1 MMGVTSDNHMPT
13 PVRSNQAVEFLR
25 VVQQHHIQLSSMAD
39 FKANVL
45 LGASFLI
52 FSTSLKEARDGHP
65 SAPVILLMTT
75 AFIAAT
81 LVVLAMLPATSRAHD
96 PSPNL
101 LFFGVFARMPEEAFQ
116 SRMRELLEDDAKL
129 HRAMIHDIYQLGR
142 ILQTKKYKRLGQAYQ
157 VFFYGLTLSGAAVVG
172 RFVMTLTHH

>member
-1 MMGVTSDNHMPT
+1 MGDSSDTGLAT

-52 FSTSLKEARDGHP
+52 FSTSLKEAHGGHP
-65 SAPVILLMTT
+65 SLAAILLMTT

-81 LVVLAMLPATSRAHD
+81 LVVLAMLPTTSKAHD
-96 PSPNL
+96 PWPNL
-101 LFFGVFARMPEEAFQ
+101 LFFGVFSRMPEPEFQ
-116 SRMRELLEDDAKL
+116 SRMDDLLLDETKL
-129 HRAMIHDIYQLGR
+129 YQAMVHDIYQLGQV
-142 ILQTKKYKRLGQAYQ
+142 LATKKYKRLGQAYQ
-157 VFFYGLTLSGAAVVG
+157 VFFYGLMMSGAAVLG
-172 RFVMTLTHH
+172 QFALGALRH

>member
-1 MMGVTSDNHMPT
+1 MGDTSDLGVAT

-52 FSTSLKEARDGHP
+52 FTTSLKEAHDGHP

-75 AFIAAT
+75 AFLAAT
-81 LVVLAMLPATSRAHD
+81 LVVMAMLPATSKAHD

-101 LFFGVFARMPEEAFQ
+101 LFFGVFARMPEPEFQ
-116 SRMRELLEDDAKL
+116 SRMGDLLQDEAKL
-129 HRAMIHDIYQLGR
+129 HRAMVHDIYQLGQV
-142 ILQTKKYKRLGQAYQ
+142 LATKKYKRLGQAYQ
-157 VFFYGLTLSGAAVVG
+157 VFFYGLLASGAAVAAQFALG
-172 RFVMTLTHH
+172 ALHR

>member
-1 MMGVTSDNHMPT
+1 
-13 PVRSNQAVEFLR
+13 
-25 VVQQHHIQLSSMAD
+25 MAD

-52 FSTSLKEARDGHP
+52 FSTSLKEAHDGHP

-81 LVVLAMLPATSRAHD
+81 LVVLAMLPATWKAHD

-101 LFFGVFARMPEEAFQ
+101 LFFGVFARMPEEDFQ
-116 SRMRELLEDDAKL
+116 SRIRDLLEDETKL

-142 ILQTKKYKRLGQAYQ
+142 VLQTKKYKRLGQAYQ
-157 VFFYGLTLSGAAVVG
+157 VFFYGLMLSGAAVVVQ
-172 RFVMTLTHH
+172 FALAETHR

>member
-1 MMGVTSDNHMPT
+1 MGDAPDIRVTT

-52 FSTSLKEARDGHP
+52 FSSSLKEAHDGHP
-65 SAPVILLMTT
+65 STAVVLLMTT

-81 LVVLAMLPATSRAHD
+81 LVVLAMLPATSKIHD

-101 LFFGVFARMPEEAFQ
+101 LFFGVFARMPEEEFQ
-116 SRMRELLEDDAKL
+116 SRMGELLMDETRL
-129 HRAMIHDIYQLGR
+129 HRAMVHDIYQLGVV
-142 ILQTKKYKRLGQAYQ
+142 LQAKKYKRLGQAYQ
-157 VFFYGLTLSGAAVVG
+157 VFFYGLMLSGAAVVAQFALAAIH
-172 RFVMTLTHH
+172 R

>member
-1 MMGVTSDNHMPT
+1 MGDTSDT
-13 PVRSNQAVEFLR
+13 GLTEPVRSSQAVEFLR

-52 FSTSLKEARDGHP
+52 FSTSLKEAHDGHP
-65 SAPVILLMTT
+65 SLAVILLMTT

-81 LVVLAMLPATSRAHD
+81 LVVLAMLPATSKTND

-101 LFFGVFARMPEEAFQ
+101 LFFGAFARMSEPEFQ
-116 SRMRELLEDDAKL
+116 SRMGDLLLDEAKL
-129 HRAMIHDIYQLGR
+129 YRAMIHDIYQLGR
-142 ILQTKKYKRLGQAYQ
+142 VLAVKKYKRLGQAYQ
-157 VFFYGLTLSGAAVVG
+157 VFFYGLMLSGAAVVG
-172 RFVMTLTHH
+172 QFAVGALHR

>member
-1 MMGVTSDNHMPT
+1 M
-13 PVRSNQAVEFLR
+13 R

-52 FSTSLKEARDGHP
+52 FSTSLKEVHDGHP
-65 SAPVILLMTT
+65 SATVVLLMTT

-81 LVVLAMLPATSRAHD
+81 LVVMAMLPATSKAHD

-101 LFFGVFARMPEEAFQ
+101 LFFGVFARMPEEDFQ
-116 SRMRELLEDDAKL
+116 SRIRDLLEDETKL

-142 ILQTKKYKRLGQAYQ
+142 VLQTKKYKRLGQAYQ
-157 VFFYGLTLSGAAVVG
+157 VFFYGLMLSGAAVVVQ
-172 RFVMTLTHH
+172 FVLNAVRH

>member
-1 MMGVTSDNHMPT
+1 MDSAT

-52 FSTSLKEARDGHP
+52 FSTSLKEAHDGHP
-65 SAPVILLMTT
+65 SLAVILLMAT

-81 LVVLAMLPATSRAHD
+81 LVVLAMLPATSKHHD

-101 LFFGVFARMPEEAFQ
+101 LFFGAFAKMPEPEFQ
-116 SRMRELLEDDAKL
+116 SRMADLLLDEAKL
-129 HRAMIHDIYQLGR
+129 YRAMVHDIYQLGQV
-142 ILQTKKYKRLGQAYQ
+142 LAVKKYKRLGQAYQ
-157 VFFYGLTLSGAAVVG
+157 VFFYGLMSSGAAVLGQLVLK
-172 RFVMTLTHH
+172 TLHH